1 MVNVQRSVVVGD
13 CVGFHVIV
21 NNWVD
26 IFARVKVGNDDI
38 WLDEKVGAV
47 YSDVVIDGD
56 YEVVIKVIIIV
67 DNSYDVLR

>member
-1 MVNVQRSVVVGD
+1 MN
-13 CVGFHVIV
+13 
-21 NNWVD
+21 
-26 IFARVKVGNDDI
+26 
-38 WLDEKVGAV
+38 EKVGVV

>member
-1 MVNVQRSVVVGD
+1 M
-13 CVGFHVIV
+13 
-21 NNWVD
+21 
-26 IFARVKVGNDDI
+26 
-38 WLDEKVGAV
+38 DEKVGAV